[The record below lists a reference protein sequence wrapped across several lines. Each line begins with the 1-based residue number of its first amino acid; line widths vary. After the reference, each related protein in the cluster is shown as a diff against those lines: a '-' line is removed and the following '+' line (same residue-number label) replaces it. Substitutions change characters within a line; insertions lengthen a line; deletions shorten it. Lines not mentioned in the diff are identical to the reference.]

1 MAMLT
6 PNKIKGYQFQ
16 QAGRGTYKSEEVDDF
31 FGQVVQ
37 SYEQV
42 FKENGELVKK
52 LSILATKLDEYRKEE
67 TSVRK
72 ALMNAQT
79 FIDKMVEDAGKESK
93 RIIAEAQERA
103 RNVDSITNAKIKVMV
118 DEVEGKMRI
127 AYDKATSQARQTKEN
142 AEKEAETI
150 LLEAQEK
157 AERIVSSARREAE
170 TIISGATTNA
180 LKDAE
185 TLRAEIEKEKE
196 LLDSIKATS
205 NQFKKELV
213 VLYERQIKT
222 VEQMPDFK
230 LDKKLEEDFKAIIGE
245 NVESSEEVKNIVE
258 SFVENDDNYFDADD
272 LIREY
277 AVKDEKAD
285 DGFVFAFD
293 FDDED
298 DAQENAEDVFSFDLD
313 EEEIEAIEK
322 EVEDTVEKEISEDIE
337 KKEAEIEAE
346 IEAEVEKEL
355 EEISEEEISE
365 DADEDEYEDVFSDSG
380 NSESFRFTA
389 EDLAE
394 INREREEGAE
404 KTDSDDVDIFS
415 EENDDGGIP
424 ITRTERQRKFDIAF
438 SDDDAVKIEKDKEL
452 FLNQT
457 ESVEEEEEKGFK
469 FFDNIDVDEN
479 EVFTIKIDDE
489 EEAEADDVFGKPD
502 EDDDSEGFSF
512 LKNLFGKNKD

>member
-6 PNKIKGYQFQ
+6 PNKIRGYQFQ

-31 FGQVVQ
+31 FDQVVQ

-245 NVESSEEVKNIVE
+245 NVEPSEEVKNIVE

-298 DAQENAEDVFSFDLD
+298 DALENAEDVFSFDLD
-313 EEEIEAIEK
+313 EEEAADIE
-322 EVEDTVEKEISEDIE
+322 EVEDASETEIEEEIIE
-337 KKEAEIEAE
+337 EEPAEIE
-346 IEAEVEKEL
+346 EA

-394 INREREEGAE
+394 INREREEEAK

-424 ITRTERQRKFDIAF
+424 VTRTERQRKFDIAF

-457 ESVEEEEEKGFK
+457 EAVEEEEEKGFK